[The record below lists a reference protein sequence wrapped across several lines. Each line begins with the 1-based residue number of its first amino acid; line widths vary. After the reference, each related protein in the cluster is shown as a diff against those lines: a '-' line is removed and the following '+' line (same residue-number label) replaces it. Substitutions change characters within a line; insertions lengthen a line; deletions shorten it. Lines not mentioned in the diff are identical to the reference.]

1 MPFGRLVVT
10 RENERVY
17 IAKFLAK
24 GKRMRQGKGR
34 RQEADNDHVL
44 REEPFSLIN
53 APYIIPDAVH
63 RGDVFFSRER
73 ERYGRME
80 EKSLRFFPPVS
91 GLNAN
96 EDGNRCDFR
105 ANSRAIVYL
114 AVSYTSGIIKKCEAK
129 RNSAG

>member
-1 MPFGRLVVT
+1 
-10 RENERVY
+10 
-17 IAKFLAK
+17 
-24 GKRMRQGKGR
+24 MRQGKG
-34 RQEADNDHVL
+34 EEADADNDRVL